1 MKMSSWQVEPR
12 PSCEKE
18 PSEKTDLPESEDGP
32 TRGTGAQDCTSSRRA
47 TAEAAAPGSSRWP
60 AALPKTA
67 GRHPREA
74 GQAQL
79 VRHERVEGSRKTDGT
94 DCVMSQTSC
103 LRQTLP
109 GQQRGH
115 GGRGCPRCAERPGLP
130 SGRRRRPRRDAG
142 EAPSGWCVCEGS
154 GRRRCCGAAGHG
166 RGLRGCGSRSRAAGV
181 QVTVAGCTQHAAT
194 LTRLGPPWKAQ
205 LRCTL

>member
-1 MKMSSWQVEPR
+1 MKISSWQVEPR

-79 VRHERVEGSRKTDGT
+79 ARHERVEGSRKTDET

-103 LRQTLP
+103 LRQTPL

-115 GGRGCPRCAERPGLP
+115 GGRGRPRGAERPGLP
-130 SGRRRRPRRDAG
+130 SGRRRRPRTETRAK
-142 EAPSGWCVCEGS
+142 P
-154 GRRRCCGAAGHG
+154 RAAGASVKAADAAG
-166 RGLRGCGSRSRAAGV
+166 AAGV

>member
-1 MKMSSWQVEPR
+1 MKISSWQVEPR

-60 AALPKTA
+60 AALPETA

-74 GQAQL
+74 GQVQL
-79 VRHERVEGSRKTDGT
+79 ARHERVEGSRKTDET

-115 GGRGCPRCAERPGLP
+115 GGRGCPHCAERPGLP
-130 SGRRRRPRRDAG
+130 SGRRRRPRTETRAKPRAAGASVKAADA
-142 EAPSGWCVCEGS
+142 V
-154 GRRRCCGAAGHG
+154 GAAG
-166 RGLRGCGSRSRAAGV
+166 L
-181 QVTVAGCTQHAAT
+181 QVTVAGCRSRSRAALNT
-194 LTRLGPPWKAQ
+194 PP
-205 LRCTL
+205 R